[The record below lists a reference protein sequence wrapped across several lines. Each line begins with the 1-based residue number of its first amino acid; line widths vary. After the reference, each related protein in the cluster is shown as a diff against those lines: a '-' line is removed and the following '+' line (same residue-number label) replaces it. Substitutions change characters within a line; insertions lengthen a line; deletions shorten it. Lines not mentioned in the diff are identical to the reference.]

1 MVLPHF
7 HYISSSIQRIRAI
20 SDIIWKPF
28 SRGIQRRY
36 WSTLRIIIH
45 GERWQLPK
53 LHHTISESILVP
65 AHINISFSF
74 SFPLP
79 HHIFSWSSEPF
90 PQYLV
95 WFKVKKMGF
104 LSSFPIIHSFTWTVY
119 LLNLYIKCR
128 DELAKWRSSWRCGL
142 LVMMDNLFIYL

>member
-1 MVLPHF
+1 MDQAYF
-7 HYISSSIQRIRAI
+7 HYISSSTQRIWDI
-20 SDIIWKPF
+20 FDIIGKPF
-28 SRGIQRRY
+28 LRGVQRRY
-36 WSTLRIIIH
+36 WRTSKINIQ
-45 GERWQLPK
+45 GERRQLPE
-53 LHHTISESILVP
+53 LCHSISESILVP

-104 LSSFPIIHSFTWTVY
+104 LSRFPIIHGFTWTVY
-119 LLNLYIKCR
+119 LLDLYIKCR
-128 DELAKWRSSWRCGL
+128 DELVKWRSSWRCGL
-142 LVMMDNLFIYL
+142 LVMMVNFFIYL